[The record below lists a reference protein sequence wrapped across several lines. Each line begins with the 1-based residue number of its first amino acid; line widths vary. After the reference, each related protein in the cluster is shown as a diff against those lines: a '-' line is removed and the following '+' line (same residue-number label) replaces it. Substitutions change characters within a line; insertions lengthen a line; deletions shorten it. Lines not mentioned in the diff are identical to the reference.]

1 MTIFG
6 IVWFLLIIY
15 CMTTKIENMVVLTI
29 VSSVFQC
36 SNVLVI
42 SGTGIGPQIITS
54 FFMILRMLLLQKD
67 GKIRIRKYSA
77 SIMFYS
83 IFIFLIAFISSL
95 LNNVIAI
102 NYLRLIQLLVY
113 VVCLFSMYAASARV
127 GVDFVYKLI
136 RKLSIALVIIG
147 FVQVLITTGILPRLS
162 IITTLLYN
170 DTTSDVIYFTRNN
183 YFRILSTYME
193 PSYYAGFLIGAF
205 FFFLSI
211 REKRRENLWLI
222 LLLFVQIILTFSS
235 SAYVAFIITGLMFLA
250 TNREGKLKIVLI
262 VLSIFIL
269 TIMYLGFYDVLD
281 NVIFSKLQS
290 GSGVARIH
298 WNNEAIRRFETS
310 KIIGVGYKMSRA
322 SSIVYTLLSELGIIG
337 FVSYVLLNLSIISP
351 TLIKKKKVMN
361 NYEIGLRLAVIGV
374 CFTQI
379 IAVPDLDICTYWMW
393 LSLLALYIGDKKK
406 LQKDV
411 V

>member
-15 CMTTKIENMVVLTI
+15 CMTTKIENMVALTV

-136 RKLSIALVIIG
+136 RKSSIALVIIG

-193 PSYYAGFLIGAF
+193 PSY
-205 FFFLSI
+205 
-211 REKRRENLWLI
+211 
-222 LLLFVQIILTFSS
+222 
-235 SAYVAFIITGLMFLA
+235 
-250 TNREGKLKIVLI
+250 
-262 VLSIFIL
+262 
-269 TIMYLGFYDVLD
+269 
-281 NVIFSKLQS
+281 
-290 GSGVARIH
+290 
-298 WNNEAIRRFETS
+298 
-310 KIIGVGYKMSRA
+310 
-322 SSIVYTLLSELGIIG
+322 
-337 FVSYVLLNLSIISP
+337 
-351 TLIKKKKVMN
+351 
-361 NYEIGLRLAVIGV
+361 
-374 CFTQI
+374 
-379 IAVPDLDICTYWMW
+379 
-393 LSLLALYIGDKKK
+393 
-406 LQKDV
+406 
-411 V
+411 